1 MADINTILVVEDDK
15 VTRQMMRNVLSDKK
29 FVVIE
34 ASLGQRSIEILMR
47 HSVDAV
53 LLDLCLPDA
62 KGLEYVSNI
71 RSHTNAPIIVVS
83 GAEETMTKIDSLNE
97 GADDFVS
104 KPVDFNMLIAKI
116 NAHIRRSKMPIQN
129 NEKLLD
135 DGRNEGVSFG
145 KWTVD
150 ADKFQ
155 LFDTDGKSAEF
166 TAKEF
171 IIVSAL
177 INQAGQTLSRRDLCE
192 VIKDQNYIPSDRAID
207 IKITRIRKKLGDDVT
222 NSQFIKTIR
231 GVGYSFCTDL

>member
-1 MADINTILVVEDDK
+1 MADMNTILVVEDDK
-15 VTRQMMRNVLSDKK
+15 VTRQMMRNVLSDEK

-83 GAEETMTKIDSLNE
+83 GAEETMTKIASLNE
-97 GADDFVS
+97 GADDFIS

-116 NAHIRRSKMPIQN
+116 NAHIRRSKMSIQN
-129 NEKLLD
+129 NERVFGD
-135 DGRNEGVSFG
+135 EGRNEAFSFG
-145 KWTVD
+145 KWTID

-155 LFDTDGKSAEF
+155 FFDTDGQSAEL
-166 TAKEF
+166 TVKEF
-171 IIVSAL
+171 IIVSVL

-192 VIKDQNYIPSDRAID
+192 VIKDKNYIPKSKPIQLHARA
-207 IKITRIRKKLGDDVT
+207 T
-222 NSQFIKTIR
+222 
-231 GVGYSFCTDL
+231 